1 MKSLR
6 DLIRDSQK
14 DDFEFDDDHGTR
26 HNNNDDDD
34 ICGGGDYNDDNDEYY
49 SNDDD
54 DDNKVLKEKMKN
66 SYSQTLG
73 KSIFGKNKIK
83 DMKKMPSIYLNA
95 PEIRLYSK
103 SQLNQYA
110 PGQLSHIRFQQKHPF
125 QMNNSKSNLEL
136 QLKYDMLQV
145 LFDECYYSKDYNG
158 MGLIL
163 NTIVELMPLHLPTL
177 MKVSDLISN
186 VNNNKTSVTTL
197 ARKSLPSQ
205 RSARINKFR
214 NLEKSKALLV
224 LFVELFVS
232 NELVDDCQLFLR
244 TQMSNP
250 SVSAN
255 NLYLYYQTMI
265 KLLKTVPQT
274 DLVDILRNPMKI
286 TRSFEQSTGN
296 GNGIG
301 IDDFMDIEASD
312 DASDSDS
319 EDENVVKK
327 SKTSATTPRKPIS
340 TTVNTDDVEASL
352 ETLALKFTDSIT
364 INSFYIASLVS
375 KKEHKKAL
383 KYLNGM
389 ISHFKNDDDDKN
401 NNESKYTKLLI
412 QYYSLLLLKE
422 KTNDL
427 SNQFVNL
434 SKSFFLKDRPRDSVE
449 QHIYCAILLYKIN
462 QLPIDKVFELVCD
475 NIVTLPTNYNS
486 KCSSKTMYSLY
497 QWRILSNVLGPLSAQ
512 TTLLSSI
519 GLNQYRVSCK
529 YWTTTI
535 LSDSDLGDCNPYP
548 IAYETKSIHEHLI
561 TLDGNASTERMK
573 SWHDFL
579 TFEGSDANDLQESY
593 LHELLIMLAGNDDES
608 LCFSKFSKSSS
619 IDVDASITKLSFPV
633 YSIWNLSNAAKKK
646 DKEKDSIKHP
656 FFKLGQS
663 LLEIL
668 SFQIVV
674 SAWLSGLTCTFVIKG
689 VQVIVQHAYLETLE
703 NDAASQPAHC
713 CLKYLQYMNIDLLQC
728 INKAFE
734 LGIASQD
741 NSGVLLSMV
750 EAKPIIISPPTT
762 NDPTMINV
770 VNTIPTLPQLQS
782 CGQVNLGAN

>member
-26 HNNNDDDD
+26 HNNDDD
-34 ICGGGDYNDDNDEYY
+34 IGGGGDYNDDNNDYY
-49 SNDDD
+49 SNDDDVD

-136 QLKYDMLQV
+136 QLKFDMLQV

-186 VNNNKTSVTTL
+186 VNNNKTSITTL

-214 NLEKSKALLV
+214 DLEKSKALLV

-250 SVSAN
+250 SVSASH
-255 NLYLYYQTMI
+255 LYLYYQTMI
-265 KLLKTVPQT
+265 KLLKTIPQT

-286 TRSFEQSTGN
+286 TQSFEQSASGS

-301 IDDFMDIEASD
+301 IDDYMDIEASD
-312 DASDSDS
+312 DTSDSDS

-340 TTVNTDDVEASL
+340 TTINTDDVEASL
-352 ETLALKFTDSIT
+352 ETLAQKFNDSIT

-375 KKEHKKAL
+375 KKEHKKVL
-383 KYLNGM
+383 KHLNGM
-389 ISHFKNDDDDKN
+389 INHFKNDDDDKN

-422 KTNDL
+422 RTNDL
-427 SNQFVNL
+427 NNQFVNL
-434 SKSFFLKDRPRDSVE
+434 SKSFFLKDRPRDNVE
-449 QHIYCAILLYKIN
+449 QHIYCAILLYKTN
-462 QLPIDKVFELVCD
+462 QLPIDKVFELICD
-475 NIVTLPTNYNS
+475 NIVALPTNYNS
-486 KCSSKTMYSLY
+486 KSSSKTMYSLY
-497 QWRILSNVLGPLSAQ
+497 LWRILSNVLGPLNAQ
-512 TTLLSSI
+512 TKLLSSS
-519 GLNQYRVSCK
+519 GLNRYRINCK

-535 LSDSDLGDCNPYP
+535 LSDSDLGDCDPYP

-561 TLDGNASTERMK
+561 TLDGNVLTERMK

-579 TFEGSDANDLQESY
+579 TFEGSDANELEESY

-608 LCFSKFSKSSS
+608 LCFSNFSKSSS
-619 IDVDASITKLSFPV
+619 VDADASITKQSFPV

-646 DKEKDSIKHP
+646 DKEKDSRKYP

-674 SAWLSGLTCTFVIKG
+674 SAWLSGLTCNFVIKG

-703 NDAASQPAHC
+703 NDSISQPAHS
-713 CLKYLQYMNIDLLQC
+713 CLKYLQYMNIDLIQC

-741 NSGVLLSMV
+741 NSGVLLSMI
-750 EAKPIIISPPTT
+750 EAKPIKSPTT
-762 NDPTMINV
+762 NDRTMMNT
-770 VNTIPTLPQLQS
+770 TIPTLPQLQS
-782 CGQVNLGAN
+782 CGNFLHA